1 MPAIAVNGIR
11 LNVER
16 VGEGPPLVLLH
27 GFTGS
32 TATWAP
38 HLDAFSGHFSVIAVD
53 LPGHGA
59 SDAPADPARYGM
71 EQCVSDLLALFDR
84 LEIARASLLGYSMG
98 GRVALNLAI
107 AAPERI
113 RALVLECASPGI
125 ADPDERLARR
135 RSDAALADMIEREG
149 IEAFVDYWER
159 LPLFASQA
167 ALPAAIRDRQRA
179 QRLAN
184 TARGLATSLRRI
196 GTGMMEPLHDRLG
209 GIQSPVLLI
218 AGERDEKYCRLGRSM
233 AGAIPAARLVVV
245 PDAGHAVH
253 LEQPEAFHRHVLE
266 FLESEGCHDPT
277 DPPGFP
283 GCL

>member
-11 LNVER
+11 LNVQR
-16 VGEGPPLVLLH
+16 AGEGPPLVLLH

-32 TATWAP
+32 AATWAP
-38 HLDAFSGHFSVIAVD
+38 HLDAFTGHFSVIAVD

-59 SDAPADPARYGM
+59 SDALPDPARYGM

-113 RALVLECASPGI
+113 RALVLESASPGI
-125 ADPDERLARR
+125 ADLEERLARR

-159 LPLFASQA
+159 LSLFVSQA
-167 ALPAAIRDRQRA
+167 ALPASIRDRQRA

-184 TARGLATSLRRI
+184 SARGLATSLRCI

-209 GIQSPVLLI
+209 EVRLPVLLI
-218 AGERDEKYCRLGRSM
+218 AGGLDEKYCRLGKSM
-233 AGAIPAARLVVV
+233 AGAIPTARLVVV
-245 PDAGHAVH
+245 PDAGHSVH

-266 FLESEGCHDPT
+266 FLESEGCHGPT